1 MALTLAE
8 QRELPGEEVSRS
20 VEFLVTSPYGSRRY
34 ALKVSAIG
42 LYASGTA
49 TDKSRWKQ
57 A

>member
-42 LYASGTA
+42 HLPGVA
-49 TDKSRWKQ
+49 
-57 A
+57 